1 MNNAK
6 YDEIIR
12 LTVYLFEHTD
22 TEVIEFGDPS
32 VKISRKN
39 YNNILRG
46 EPSFQ
51 NPNIQIINNLST
63 QVNIDNKTFINNIM
77 NQLREDGKSNPE
89 LRKAEKKL
97 NELNNELQKRRPKWD
112 KIKKIIIWALD
123 YGKDFFIQ
131 LLPLF
136 LKTGSNI

>member
-1 MNNAK
+1 MTNAK

-89 LRKAEKKL
+89 LRKAEKNL

-123 YGKDFFIQ
+123 YGKDFFVQ

>member
-1 MNNAK
+1 MTNAK

-89 LRKAEKKL
+89 LRIAEKKL

-123 YGKDFFIQ
+123 YGKDFFVQ

>member
-1 MNNAK
+1 MTNAK

-97 NELNNELQKRRPKWD
+97 NEFNNELQKRRPKWD

-123 YGKDFFIQ
+123 YGKDFFVQ

>member
-1 MNNAK
+1 
-6 YDEIIR
+6 
-12 LTVYLFEHTD
+12 
-22 TEVIEFGDPS
+22 
-32 VKISRKN
+32 
-39 YNNILRG
+39 
-46 EPSFQ
+46 
-51 NPNIQIINNLST
+51 
-63 QVNIDNKTFINNIM
+63 M

-89 LRKAEKKL
+89 LRIAEKKL

-123 YGKDFFIQ
+123 YGKDFFVQ